1 MEMTQK
7 ERQEFIKDVALAV
20 IRMLD
25 EKKKINKEEEEWV
38 TTKEAAQILG
48 ISVRYLT
55 QIKDRFP
62 HTKQGGYE
70 AGHLRFLKSGLMENY
85 ING

>member
-7 ERQEFIKDVALAV
+7 ERREFIKDVALAV
-20 IRMLD
+20 IRMLN

-38 TTKEAAQILG
+38 SMKNAAQILG
-48 ISVRYLT
+48 ISLSRMKH
-55 QIKDRFP
+55 IKDRFP
-62 HTKQGGYE
+62 HVKQGDCEQGRV
-70 AGHLRFLKSGLMENY
+70 LFLKSALMENY

>member
-1 MEMTQK
+1 MTQK
-7 ERQEFIKDVALAV
+7 ERSELIKDIAAAV

-25 EKKKINKEEEEWV
+25 AKKVNKEEEVWL
-38 TTKEAAQILG
+38 TTKEAAAILG
-48 ISVRYLT
+48 ISVKRLWS
-55 QIKDRFP
+55 IKDRFP
-62 HTKQGGYE
+62 HTKQGEYD

>member
-7 ERQEFIKDVALAV
+7 ERSELIKDIASAV

-25 EKKKINKEEEEWV
+25 AKKKINKEEEEWV

-62 HTKQGGYE
+62 HTKQGEYD